1 MSFFSNFQSDKCPGA
16 ISGNPLNGMC
26 EKVCIQAQ
34 KIFDACIKQ
43 IRLEN
48 YALALTDAVPASP
61 TYPLTFISAK
71 SLSSKGEITSLSVD
85 RLSDKPGC
93 ARVQVTVDIP
103 VEVLYTDAGG
113 TDGSARSVISVK
125 QDVLLYVPAPSIM
138 PYKVTAQASAV
149 CAEPCVAASSSEA
162 RSSGVT
168 ARVPSV
174 RSPPGSST
182 AGGWPQRRRISSA
195 AARSASRRAS
205 TPPLMSRGS
214 RAAALSKLS
223 FPFMWTIYS
232 PAAGGRTLPLR
243 PQANRAKILKKEH
256 GGPRQWITFP

>member
-93 ARVQVTVDIP
+93 ARVQATVDIP

-113 TDGSARSVISVK
+113 TDGSARSVITVK

-138 PYKVTAQASAV
+138 PYKVAAEVSAV
-149 CAEPCVAASSSEA
+149 CAEGTFNESNATFTVNACITIILKVAIDVEILL
-162 RSSGVT
+162 
-168 ARVPSV
+168 PSYGYCAI
-174 RSPPGSST
+174 PPAQDYSQEVC
-182 AGGWPQRRRISSA
+182 AG
-195 AARSASRRAS
+195 
-205 TPPLMSRGS
+205 
-214 RAAALSKLS
+214 
-223 FPFMWTIYS
+223 FFE
-232 PAAGGRTLPLR
+232 LPLY
-243 PQANRAKILKKEH
+243 PQGGNRSK
-256 GGPRQWITFP
+256 